1 MELKEWQN
9 GLRLCMENIIDL
21 FIDANILMNQNKWS
35 RGCFLFITAYEE
47 LATAFYILGN
57 FNTPKPEELKEL
69 LWHSKKM
76 AVSSFLTFPATGNVK
91 ILQEYFKKYIK
102 IDFDKF
108 DLSTDNIYKK
118 EWYKFGDQIQREES
132 FSYWRNLFLYLSF
145 SPGKSTFLSPR
156 TISKAV
162 KARIA
167 LELYNRLSIAIPI
180 MQVLIL
186 KLLASKTKEIDIQK
200 ELFKG
205 ADMELFERITL
216 IFEFDKILTTR
227 SIEKIRS
234 FDKVSKKLK
243 DLAVM
248 YISDPSKIKDDQFR
262 IDLIKEFFKD
272 LAPKFQKLWEDEN
285 KKNDIEVFVEFVSK
299 VNPKMAE
306 NIKKFFIVL
315 SKIAKDD
322 FTPDDLH
329 KYFKNPRKKSKIK
342 D

>member
-57 FNTPKPEELKEL
+57 FNTPKPEKLKEL

-132 FSYWRNLFLYLSF
+132 FSYWRNFFLYLSF
-145 SPGKSTFLSPR
+145 SPGKSTFLTPR
-156 TISKAV
+156 IISKAV

-167 LELYNRLSIAIPI
+167 LELFNKLSIAIPI

-186 KLLASKTKEIDIQK
+186 KLFASKTKEIDIQ
-200 ELFKG
+200 EILFKG
-205 ADMELFERITL
+205 ADMELFERMSVIL
-216 IFEFDKILTTR
+216 EFDKILTSQ
-227 SIEKIRS
+227 SIEKIKS
-234 FDKVSKKLK
+234 FNKVSDKLK
-243 DLAVM
+243 DLAIIS
-248 YISDPSKIKDDQFR
+248 ISDPNKIKEDQFR
-262 IDLIKEFFKD
+262 IDILKEFFKD
-272 LAPKFQKLWEDEN
+272 LAPKYQKIWEDESR
-285 KKNDIEVFVEFVSK
+285 KKDIEFFTKLVRK
-299 VNPKMAE
+299 LNPKMAE
-306 NIKKFFIVL
+306 DIKKFFIIL

-329 KYFKNPRKKSKIK
+329 KYFKKPRKKS
-342 D
+342 